1 MTNVRFLAT
10 LLLALAPAFPQGQQ
24 HADWTLQSDS
34 KPVRAGS
41 TVRIRAEAR
50 ITPGWHLY
58 SASSSAGIPAT
69 FQVSPGTVSRVLQ
82 TAPKKAFDSTLN
94 AEAEFYENDEA
105 FLVDVALPPT
115 PADGAGPVTV
125 SVRYQTCNDTMCVP
139 GKWSGVVTYGLDS
152 NAAPSPALDIPAGYS
167 EAHASSS
174 GFSGSSSSST
184 FSTPT
189 VSEGWGA
196 FLLLAFIAGLLCIFT
211 PCVFPMIP
219 ITMSY
224 FLNQQSGEKRDG
236 VKQAVVFCLGIIVL
250 FSSLGLLATLLLGP
264 VGVKQLGS
272 SPWVNG
278 FITLLFIA
286 FGLSLLGAFEISIPS
301 SVLTRLNQSSGQG
314 GFIGTLLMGLTF
326 ALSSF
331 ACVGPF
337 VGTLL
342 AASVTEGRARPAVGM
357 VVFASGL
364 ALPFFFLA
372 LFPSYLKRLPRS
384 GGWLA
389 RVKVV
394 MGFVILAASLKYLAS
409 VDQVLQWGFL
419 TRGRF
424 LAAWIVLFAMAGL
437 YLLGFVRLEGVKPDE
452 NMGLGRLLT
461 GMLFLILALSLWPG
475 MSGGKLSG
483 LDAFIPMSEA
493 EASAPSDGLHWMKD
507 QYREALDVARR
518 ENKLVFIDFTGYA
531 CTNCHWMRANT
542 LARPEIVA
550 QLKNFVLVELFT
562 DGTDAASQANS
573 KLQLEKF
580 NTVAEPYYVILDPDE
595 KLIAKFEGL
604 TRDSAP
610 FLAFLNQAHAAPPA
624 ESASNAPAVSS
635 APAVSAASAPQA
647 KAGKKG
653 DYPQVAHLDGTPLS
667 TADLP
672 GKVVVVNF
680 WATYCIPCIGEFPF
694 FNKLYHQ
701 FGSQGVAFLGINMDE
716 ETTKVPDFLKKH
728 PIDYTVAAGS
738 DAITKQYKLEDGLP
752 VTLIYDKS
760 GKQVKRFDGAIK
772 EADLLA
778 AIQQAK

>member
-1 MTNVRFLAT
+1 MRFVAALFF
-10 LLLALAPAFPQGQQ
+10 ALASAFAQGQQ
-24 HADWTLQSDS
+24 HAEWSLQPDS
-34 KPVRAGS
+34 APARPGS
-41 TVRIRAEAR
+41 TIRIRAEAK
-50 ITPGWHLY
+50 IDAGWHLY
-58 SASSSAGIPAT
+58 SASSAAGIPAT
-69 FQVSPGTVSRVLQ
+69 FQVSPGTLVRVLQ
-82 TAPKKAFDSTLN
+82 PAPKRAFDPTLN
-94 AEAEFYENDEA
+94 AEAEFYEGEA
-105 FLVDVALPPT
+105 VFLLDVKLPAGAT
-115 PADGAGPVTV
+115 AGPTTLSVN
-125 SVRYQTCNDTMCVP
+125 VRYQTCNDTSCVA
-139 GKWSGVVTYGLDS
+139 GKWAGTVAIAIDS
-152 NAAPSPALDIPAGYS
+152 AAPARAFDIPAGYS
-167 EAHASSS
+167 EAHVPRTSSAA
-174 GFSGSSSSST
+174 G
-184 FSTPT
+184 PPPA
-189 VSEGWGA
+189 SEGWGA
-196 FLLLAFIAGLLCIFT
+196 FLLVAFGLGLACIFT

-250 FSSLGLLATLLLGP
+250 FSALGLLATLLLGP

-278 FITLLFIA
+278 FITVLFIA
-286 FGLSLLGAFEISIPS
+286 FSLSLLGAFEITVPS
-301 SVLTRLNQSSGQG
+301 AILTRLNQSSGKG
-314 GFIGTLLMGLTF
+314 GFAGTLLMGLTF

-342 AASVTEGRARPAVGM
+342 AASVTEGRARPTVGM
-357 VVFASGL
+357 VIFATGL

-394 MGFVILAASLKYLAS
+394 MGFVILAFSLKYLAS
-409 VDQVLQWGFL
+409 LDQVLQWGFL

-437 YLLGFVRLEGVKPDE
+437 YLLGFLRLEGVKQDE

-475 MSGGKLSG
+475 MSGGKLGS
-483 LDAFIPMSEA
+483 LDAFVPMSIA
-493 EASAPSDGLHWMKD
+493 ESSAPSDGLIWMKD
-507 QYREALDVARR
+507 QYREALDRARR

-531 CTNCHWMRANT
+531 CTNCHWMRANM
-542 LARPEIVA
+542 LARPEIAAV
-550 QLKNFVLVELFT
+550 LKNFILVELYT

-580 NTVAEPYYVILDPDE
+580 NTVAEPYYVILDANE
-595 KLIAKFEGL
+595 KLVAKFEGL
-604 TRDSAP
+604 TRDSAQ
-610 FLAFLNQAHAAPPA
+610 FLAFLNQAQAPPD
-624 ESASNAPAVSS
+624 
-635 APAVSAASAPQA
+635 AAGGYPQA
-647 KAGKKG
+647 TLLEGG
-653 DYPQVAHLDGTPLS
+653 PLS
-667 TADLP
+667 TASLA

-701 FGSQGVAFLGINMDE
+701 FSSQGVAFIGIAVEDDAAA
-716 ETTKVPDFLKKH
+716 KVPAFLKKH
-728 PIDYTVAAGS
+728 PIDYTVVLGS
-738 DAITKQYKLEDGLP
+738 DALMQQYKLDALP
-752 VTLIYDKS
+752 VTLVYNQA
-760 GKQVKRFDGAIK
+760 GKQVKRFDGSIT
-772 EADLLA
+772 EPELLA